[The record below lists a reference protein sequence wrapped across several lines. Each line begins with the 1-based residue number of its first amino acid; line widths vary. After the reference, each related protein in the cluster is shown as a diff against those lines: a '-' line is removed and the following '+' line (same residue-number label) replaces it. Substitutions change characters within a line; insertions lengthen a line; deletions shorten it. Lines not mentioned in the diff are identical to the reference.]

1 MREIVLDTE
10 TTGFNPDK
18 GDRVVEIG
26 CVELDNLLP
35 TGEVFHVYINPERSM
50 PEDAF
55 RVHGLST
62 EFLREKAV
70 FAHIADDLIA
80 FLADSPLIIHNASF
94 DMRFLNYELKKAGH
108 APLPNE
114 RAVDTLDMARKKH
127 PFGPNSLDALCRR
140 YGIDNSSRD
149 VHGALLDSELLAQ
162 VYLEL
167 LGGRQPGLTLDS
179 ASGPGKST
187 SAQQPS
193 AVNKRPAPLPARLS
207 HAEAEAHLNMI
218 GELGEDAQ
226 WSRYIERRGKN
237 EADQD

>member
-35 TGEVFHVYINPERSM
+35 TGEVYHVYINPRRPM
-50 PEDAF
+50 PEEAF
-55 RVHGLST
+55 RVHGLSDG
-62 EFLREKAV
+62 FLKDQPI
-70 FAHIADDLIA
+70 FADIAADLLA
-80 FLADSPLIIHNASF
+80 FLADSRLIIHNASF
-94 DMRFLNYELKKAGH
+94 DMKFLNFELKNAH
-108 APLPNE
+108 LEPLPYS
-114 RAVDTLDMARKKH
+114 RALDTLELARKKH

-149 VHGALLDSELLAQ
+149 YHGALLDSELLAQ

-179 ASGPGKST
+179 AQKAEKPGNRVSQT
-187 SAQQPS
+187 PH
-193 AVNKRPAPLPARLS
+193 NPRPRPLATRLS
-207 HAEAEAHLNMI
+207 SGEARDHREMI
-218 GELGEDAQ
+218 DDLGEKALWRQYEKKRSD
-226 WSRYIERRGKN
+226 SPS
-237 EADQD
+237 DQD